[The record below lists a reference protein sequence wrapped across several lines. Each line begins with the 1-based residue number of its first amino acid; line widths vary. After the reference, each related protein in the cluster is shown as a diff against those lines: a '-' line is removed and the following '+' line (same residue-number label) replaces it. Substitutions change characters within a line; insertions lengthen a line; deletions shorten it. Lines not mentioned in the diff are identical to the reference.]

1 MVTDPIADFLTR
13 IRNAS
18 QARHRWVEI
27 PASKMKAR
35 IAQLMIKEG
44 YIKDMLLVDDG
55 LQGILRLYL
64 KYQEAGRPVILGL
77 ERVSKPGRRLY
88 VKHSEITRVRNGL
101 GIGIL
106 STSQGIVTD
115 KEARSRKLGGEYIC
129 KVW

>member
-35 IAQLMIKEG
+35 IAQLLVKEG
-44 YIKDMLLVDDG
+44 YVKDMLLVDDG
-55 LQGILRLYL
+55 LQGMLRLYL
-64 KYQEAGRPVILGL
+64 KYQDTGRPVILGL
-77 ERVSKPGRRLY
+77 ERVSKPGRRQY
-88 VKHSEITRVRNGL
+88 VKHTDIARVRNGL
-101 GIGIL
+101 GVGIL

>member
-35 IAQLMIKEG
+35 IAQLLVKEG
-44 YIKDMLLVDDG
+44 YVKDMLLIDDG

-64 KYQEAGRPVILGL
+64 KYQETGRPVILGL
-77 ERVSKPGRRLY
+77 ERVSKPGRRQY
-88 VKHSEITRVRNGL
+88 VKYSEITRVRNGL
-101 GIGIL
+101 GIGVL